1 MDWERIEAQFRAGVM
16 SVREIARAH
25 DNIVTEAAIRKRA
38 KRDGWDRDLSAKVR
52 AKAEALVRKES
63 VRTEVRTAN
72 PTERE
77 VIEIEAEVQSRIQIA
92 HRRDIGRGRNLVM
105 TLLDEL
111 EAVCGVE
118 NAALLAELGALMR
131 RPDERGQDKLN
142 DIYEKLMSLPG
153 RAKTMKDLGE
163 SLRVLVTME
172 REAFGLNTEAK
183 DKTDDLTD
191 LLRDISSGVN
201 SAFKPVQV
209 DPERDQD

>member
-209 DPERDQD
+209 DPERDEE

>member
-118 NAALLAELGALMR
+118 NAALLAELGEMMR
-131 RPDERGQDKLN
+131 KPDQHGQDKFN
-142 DIYEKLMSLPG
+142 DLYQKLVSLPG

-209 DPERDQD
+209 DPERDEA